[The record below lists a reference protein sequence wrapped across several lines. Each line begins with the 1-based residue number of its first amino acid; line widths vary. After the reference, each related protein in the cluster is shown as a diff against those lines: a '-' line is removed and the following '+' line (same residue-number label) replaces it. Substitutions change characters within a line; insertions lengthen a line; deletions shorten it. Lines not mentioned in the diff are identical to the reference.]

1 MENAYPLGESVADI
15 PMWAARGVR
24 YISLTH
30 FGHNQFGASSNPNSA
45 HGDLDNDAALPALG
59 QALVAA
65 CNDAGIMVDISHV
78 GRQTGLDALA
88 LSRAPVIASHS
99 GARSVHDN
107 PRNLDD
113 EQLKAIASVGGVA
126 QMVAFRSYVGILDP
140 GAVLALS
147 ELRSR
152 LGLTSGAAFQ
162 QASAAVM
169 DEYAQERTRIRL
181 AHSDVTLAQFAD
193 HVDHVVKII
202 GVDHVGL
209 SGDFD
214 GGGGVQGWDGADE
227 TFNVTRE
234 LLDRGYTEADLA
246 KLWGA
251 NILRVM
257 RAAEDMA
264 R

>member
-1 MENAYPLGESVADI
+1 
-15 PMWAARGVR
+15 
-24 YISLTH
+24 
-30 FGHNQFGASSNPNSA
+30 
-45 HGDLDNDAALPALG
+45 
-59 QALVAA
+59 
-65 CNDAGIMVDISHV
+65 
-78 GRQTGLDALA
+78 
-88 LSRAPVIASHS
+88 
-99 GARSVHDN
+99 
-107 PRNLDD
+107 
-113 EQLKAIASVGGVA
+113 
-126 QMVAFRSYVGILDP
+126 
-140 GAVLALS
+140 
-147 ELRSR
+147 
-152 LGLTSGAAFQ
+152 
-162 QASAAVM
+162 M